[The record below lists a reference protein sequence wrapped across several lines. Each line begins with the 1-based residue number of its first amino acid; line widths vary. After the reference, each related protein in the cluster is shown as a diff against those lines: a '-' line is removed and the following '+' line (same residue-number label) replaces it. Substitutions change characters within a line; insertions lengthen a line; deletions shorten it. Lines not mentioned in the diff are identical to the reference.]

1 FRGIPPLRLRSGQ
14 ALAQKTRKGGAPIG
28 VPAYR
33 ITQSIGAP
41 GCPFFWPA
49 CPMQIVFDLTSC
61 EITGGST
68 RAVFFHLTH
77 GGVHLAATEN
87 YLSEPATQLHSDAN
101 AAAAL
106 PRLAVGVMASL
117 CAVKVLLHIFTS
129 VRHYGY
135 FRDELYYLDM
145 ARHLDWGYVDAAPLI
160 AVYAKIALLM
170 GGSLWA
176 LRILPALAGA
186 ALIALTMVIV
196 RELGGGRYAQ
206 FFAGLCILLC
216 PAVLSVD
223 SLLTMNAFEPLFWM
237 GCIWVIARILRTG
250 DSRLWLWFGLLAG
263 LGLENKHS
271 TLSFGFAVTVAL
283 LLTGHRREFAR
294 RWIWIAGAIAVA
306 LFLPNIIWQI
316 RHHFPTIED
325 LANVR
330 RDGKNVVLGPLA
342 FVKEQIIDMHPVLL
356 PVWVSGLV
364 WFLRDRRWRVLGL
377 TFVVFFVLM
386 DVAHGK
392 NYYVFPIY
400 PMLFAGG
407 AVVIE
412 RWLGTRAAWTRAAV
426 VAVIVLAALPA
437 IPLVTWMLP
446 PERLLAYQNA
456 IGFKP
461 GKAEVKMES
470 LLPQPVADQFG
481 WPEMVNEVAGIYNS
495 LPLEQRAETG
505 IWAGNY
511 GEAGAINLFGPKLGL
526 PRAYSRH
533 QNHWYWGPPPQV
545 YKNLIVIEWSL
556 DDVRDNCTSFQAFNH
571 YERFGM
577 GEENTPIYLCRGV
590 EFDIQKIWWHSH
602 HWN

>member
-1 FRGIPPLRLRSGQ
+1 
-14 ALAQKTRKGGAPIG
+14 
-28 VPAYR
+28 
-33 ITQSIGAP
+33 
-41 GCPFFWPA
+41 
-49 CPMQIVFDLTSC
+49 MQIVFGLTSC
-61 EITGGST
+61 EITGRQRG
-68 RAVFFHLTH
+68 AFYLAH

-87 YLSEPATQLHSDAN
+87 YVSENYVSEPVTYLHSEAN
-101 AAAAL
+101 AAEAL
-106 PRLAVGVMASL
+106 PRLAVGAMAAI
-117 CAVKVLLHIFTS
+117 CAAKVLLHIFTS

-186 ALIALTMVIV
+186 GLIALTMLIV

-206 FFAGLCILLC
+206 FLAGVCILLC

-223 SLLTMNAFEPLFWM
+223 SLLTMNPFEPLFWM
-237 GCIWVIARILRTG
+237 GGIWVIARILRTG
-250 DSRLWLWFGLLAG
+250 DSRLWLWFGVLAG

-271 TLSFGFAVTVAL
+271 TLSFGFAITVAL

-294 RWIWIAGAIAVA
+294 RWIWIAGAIALA

-342 FVKEQIIDMHPVLL
+342 FVKEQIIDMHPLFL
-356 PVWVSGLV
+356 PVWLSGLV

-377 TFVVFFVLM
+377 SFVVFFVLM
-386 DVAHGK
+386 EVAHGK
-392 NYYVFPIY
+392 NYYVFPMY

-412 RWLGTRAAWTRAAV
+412 RWLGNRAPWTRAAV
-426 VAVIVLAALPA
+426 VAVIFLAALPA
-437 IPLVTWMLP
+437 IPLVTSMLP

-456 IGFKP
+456 LGFKP
-461 GKAEVKMES
+461 GKAEVKMQS

-495 LPLEQRAETG
+495 LPPEERVETG

-556 DDVRDNCTSFQAFNH
+556 DDVRDNCTSYQAFDH

>member
-1 FRGIPPLRLRSGQ
+1 MAVAGATHSGSNHLREESRGS
-14 ALAQKTRKGGAPIG
+14 
-28 VPAYR
+28 
-33 ITQSIGAP
+33 
-41 GCPFFWPA
+41 
-49 CPMQIVFDLTSC
+49 
-61 EITGGST
+61 
-68 RAVFFHLTH
+68 
-77 GGVHLAATEN
+77 
-87 YLSEPATQLHSDAN
+87 
-101 AAAAL
+101 AL
-106 PRLAVGVMASL
+106 PPLAVGILIGL
-117 CAVKVLLHIFTS
+117 CAVKLLLHIFTS

-160 AVYAKIALLM
+160 AVYAKFALWM
-170 GGSLWA
+170 GGSLAA

-186 ALIALTMVIV
+186 ALVALTMLIA

-206 FFAGLCILLC
+206 LVSGIAALLC
-216 PAVLSVD
+216 PAFLSVD
-223 SLLTMNAFEPLFWM
+223 SLLTMNVFEPLFWM

-250 DSRLWLWFGLLAG
+250 DSRLWLWFGVLAG

-271 TLSFGFAVTVAL
+271 TLSFGFAVVVAL
-283 LLTGHRREFAR
+283 LLTQHRREFAR
-294 RWIWIAGAIAVA
+294 PRIWIAGLIALA
-306 LFLPNIIWQI
+306 LFLPNIFWQI

-330 RDGKNVVLGPLA
+330 REAKNVVLGPLA
-342 FVKEQIIDMHPVLL
+342 FVKEQVMDMHPILF
-356 PVWVSGLV
+356 PVWVAGLV

-386 DVAHGK
+386 EVAHGK

-400 PMLFAGG
+400 PMVFAGG
-407 AVVIE
+407 GVVVE
-412 RWLGTRAAWTRAAV
+412 RWLANRAAWTRAAV
-426 VAVIVLAALPA
+426 VRIIVLAALPA

-446 PERLLAYQNA
+446 PEKLLAYQNA
-456 IGFKP
+456 LGLKP
-461 GKAEVKMES
+461 AKTEMHHES
-470 LLPQPVADQFG
+470 LLPQPIADQFG
-481 WPEMVNEVAGIYNS
+481 WPEMVNQVSAIYNS
-495 LPLEQRAETG
+495 LPAEERAQTG

-545 YKNLIVIEWSL
+545 YKNLIVIQWSL
-556 DDVRDNCTSFQAFNH
+556 DDVRDNCTSFQAFDH

-590 EFDIQKIWWHSH
+590 QFDIQKIWWHSH